1 MDQAEFQK
9 LLEFFKAL
17 ANDSRLKIIGIL
29 ANRACS
35 VSDLADLL
43 DLKEPTV
50 SHHLGML
57 KELGLVTMRA
67 DGNTHIYSLDQDALV
82 RMNKDLLS
90 SDRIAALVENVD
102 ERGWEAKVRSNFI
115 VDGKLTQI
123 PAQFKKRMAILRW
136 LADKFE
142 LDRRYP
148 EKELN
153 EVIKQYHPDCASL
166 RRYMIETGLMQ
177 RENGVYWRLPAE
189 AQHAER
195 QSIA

>member
-1 MDQAEFQK
+1 MEQAEFQK
-9 LLEFFKAL
+9 LLDFFKAL

-57 KELGLVTMRA
+57 KELGLVTMQA
-67 DGNTHIYSLDQDALV
+67 KGNTHIYSLDQDALV
-82 RMNKDLLS
+82 QMNKDLLS
-90 SDRIAALVENVD
+90 SDRIAALVQNVD
-102 ERGWEAKVRSNFI
+102 ERGWEAKVRSNFV
-115 VDGKLTQI
+115 VDGRLTQI
-123 PAQFKKRMAILRW
+123 PAQFKKRMAILCW

-142 LDRRYP
+142 FDRRYP

-177 RENGVYWRLPAE
+177 RENGVYWRLPE
-189 AQHAER
+189 AHLDPE
-195 QSIA
+195 

>member
-1 MDQAEFQK
+1 MEQAEFQK
-9 LLEFFKAL
+9 LLDFFKAL
-17 ANDSRLKIIGIL
+17 ANENRLKIIGIL

-57 KELGLVTMRA
+57 KELGLVSMRA
-67 DGNTHIYSLDQDALV
+67 DGNTHIYSLNQDALIQ
-82 RMNKDLLS
+82 MNKDLFS
-90 SDRIAALVENVD
+90 SGRMAALVENVD
-102 ERGWEAKVRSNFI
+102 EQGWEGKVRSNFV
-115 VDGKLTQI
+115 VDGKLTEI
-123 PAQFKKRMAILRW
+123 PAQLKKRMVILRW

-153 EVIKQYHPDCASL
+153 EVIKQYHPDYASL

-177 RENGVYWRLPAE
+177 RESGVYWRLPE
-189 AQHAER
+189 AHNDQA
-195 QSIA
+195 

>member
-1 MDQAEFQK
+1 MEQAEFQK
-9 LLEFFKAL
+9 LLDFFKAL
-17 ANDSRLKIIGIL
+17 ANENRLKIIGIL

-57 KELGLVTMRA
+57 KELGLVTMQA
-67 DGNTHIYSLDQDALV
+67 DGNTHIYSLNQDALIQ
-82 RMNKDLLS
+82 MNKDLFS
-90 SDRIAALVENVD
+90 SGRMAALVENVD
-102 ERGWEAKVRSNFI
+102 EQGWEGKVRSNFV
-115 VDGKLTQI
+115 VDGKLTEI
-123 PAQFKKRMAILRW
+123 PAQLKKRMVILRW

-153 EVIKQYHPDCASL
+153 EVIQRYHPDYASL

-177 RENGVYWRLPAE
+177 RESGVYWRLPTE
-189 AQHAER
+189 THLDQ
-195 QSIA
+195 I

>member
-1 MDQAEFQK
+1 MEQAEFQK
-9 LLEFFKAL
+9 LLDFFKAL

-29 ANRACS
+29 ANRECS

-57 KELGLVTMRA
+57 KELGLVTMQA
-67 DGNTHIYSLDQDALV
+67 DGNTHIYWLNQDALV
-82 RMNKDLLS
+82 QMNKDLFS

-102 ERGWEAKVRSNFI
+102 ERGWEAKVRSNFV

-123 PAQFKKRMAILRW
+123 PAQLKKRMAILRW

-142 LDRRYP
+142 FDRRYP

-153 EVIKQYHPDCASL
+153 EVIRQYHPDCASL

-189 AQHAER
+189 AQHPER
-195 QSIA
+195 

>member
-1 MDQAEFQK
+1 MEQAEFQK
-9 LLEFFKAL
+9 LLDFFKAL
-17 ANDSRLKIIGIL
+17 ANESRLKIIGIL
-29 ANRACS
+29 ANRAGS

-67 DGNTHIYSLDQDALV
+67 DGNTHIYSLNQDALIQ
-82 RMNKDLLS
+82 MNKDLFS
-90 SDRIAALVENVD
+90 SDRIATLVENVD
-102 ERGWEAKVRSNFI
+102 EQGWEGKVRSNFI
-115 VDGKLTQI
+115 VDGKLTEI
-123 PAQFKKRMAILRW
+123 PAQFKKRMVILRW

-142 LDRRYP
+142 LDCRYP

-153 EVIKQYHPDCASL
+153 EVIKQYHPDYASL

-177 RENGVYWRLPAE
+177 REGGVYWRLPE
-189 AQHAER
+189 AHLDQA
-195 QSIA
+195 

>member
-1 MDQAEFQK
+1 MEQAEFQK
-9 LLEFFKAL
+9 LLDFFKAL
-17 ANDSRLKIIGIL
+17 ANENRLKIIGIL

-57 KELGLVTMRA
+57 KELGLVTMQA
-67 DGNTHIYSLDQDALV
+67 DGNTHIYSLNQDALIQ
-82 RMNKDLLS
+82 MNKDLFS
-90 SDRIAALVENVD
+90 SGRMAALVENVD
-102 ERGWEAKVRSNFI
+102 EQGWEGKVRSNFV
-115 VDGKLTQI
+115 VDGKLTEI
-123 PAQFKKRMAILRW
+123 PAQLKKRMVILRW

-153 EVIKQYHPDCASL
+153 EVIKQYHPDYASL

-177 RENGVYWRLPAE
+177 RESGVYWRLPTG
-189 AQHAER
+189 
-195 QSIA
+195 